1 MIKIYKHKNNR
12 TLKVLKKMAKKMYI
26 PVNKNGRNYKVFMD
40 DLIKVHTISKL
51 RRPSLPN
58 YDVV

>member
-1 MIKIYKHKNNR
+1 
-12 TLKVLKKMAKKMYI
+12 MAKKMYI

-40 DLIKVHTISKL
+40 DLVKVHTISKL